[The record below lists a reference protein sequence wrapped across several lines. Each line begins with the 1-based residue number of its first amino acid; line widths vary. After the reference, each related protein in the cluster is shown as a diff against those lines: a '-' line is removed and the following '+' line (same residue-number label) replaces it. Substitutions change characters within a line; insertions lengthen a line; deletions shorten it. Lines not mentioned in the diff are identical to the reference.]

1 MSTLLVAFALVD
13 VILLV
18 GVLLI
23 YLNWVAGLLQKIDN
37 GLATTVDL
45 VVQIVGH
52 AEPIIPGL
60 QQINRTLGIISG
72 ALPLLYRLAE
82 RIEAVSQGRV
92 AIGSNTAGT
101 ASGTGNY
108 TGAAG
113 IVILGIRHSQEGSDA
128 DGMRRRCGDRLFVPD
143 AGSLSWFA
151 FVGGVTR
158 VSRWGRVRTS
168 LDGARTSTR
177 GR

>member
-1 MSTLLVAFALVD
+1 MATSGSLLVVLSLIDA
-13 VILLV
+13 ILLIV
-18 GVLLI
+18 VLLY
-23 YLNWVAGLLQKIDN
+23 YLNWVHRLLSHIDD

-45 VVQIVGH
+45 VVQIIGH

-82 RIEAVSQGRV
+82 RIEGVASGRV

-108 TGAAG
+108 TGIAG
-113 IVILGIRHSQEGSDA
+113 IR
-128 DGMRRRCGDRLFVPD
+128 
-143 AGSLSWFA
+143 
-151 FVGGVTR
+151 
-158 VSRWGRVRTS
+158 
-168 LDGARTSTR
+168 
-177 GR
+177 

>member
-1 MSTLLVAFALVD
+1 MSTLLVAFSLLD

-52 AEPIIPGL
+52 AEPIVPGL

-72 ALPLLYRLAE
+72 ALPLLYRLRSGSKAWPL
-82 RIEAVSQGRV
+82 AVSPPAPTPR
-92 AIGSNTAGT
+92 
-101 ASGTGNY
+101 
-108 TGAAG
+108 
-113 IVILGIRHSQEGSDA
+113 
-128 DGMRRRCGDRLFVPD
+128 
-143 AGSLSWFA
+143 
-151 FVGGVTR
+151 
-158 VSRWGRVRTS
+158 
-168 LDGARTSTR
+168 AR
-177 GR
+177 

>member
-1 MSTLLVAFALVD
+1 MKTLLVALSLVD

-23 YLNWVAGLLQKIDN
+23 YLNWVAGLLQKIDS
-37 GLATTVDL
+37 GLGTTVDL

-82 RIEAVSQGRV
+82 RIEAVAAGRV

-108 TGAAG
+108 TGQAG
-113 IVILGIRHSQEGSDA
+113 IR
-128 DGMRRRCGDRLFVPD
+128 
-143 AGSLSWFA
+143 
-151 FVGGVTR
+151 
-158 VSRWGRVRTS
+158 
-168 LDGARTSTR
+168 
-177 GR
+177 

>member
-1 MSTLLVAFALVD
+1 MTKTLLVALSLID

-23 YLNWVAGLLQKIDN
+23 YLNWVAGLLTKIDN

-45 VVQIVGH
+45 VVQIIGH

-82 RIEAVSQGRV
+82 RIEGVVSGRV
-92 AIGSNTAGT
+92 AVGSNTAGT
-101 ASGTGNY
+101 SSGTGLY
-108 TGAAG
+108 TGISG
-113 IVILGIRHSQEGSDA
+113 IK
-128 DGMRRRCGDRLFVPD
+128 
-143 AGSLSWFA
+143 
-151 FVGGVTR
+151 
-158 VSRWGRVRTS
+158 
-168 LDGARTSTR
+168 
-177 GR
+177 

>member
-1 MSTLLVAFALVD
+1 MSTLLVAFALLD
-13 VILLV
+13 AILLV

-52 AEPIIPGL
+52 AEPIVPGL

-82 RIEAVSQGRV
+82 RIEGVAAGRI
-92 AIGSNTAGT
+92 ATGSNTAGT
-101 ASGTGNY
+101 MSGTGNY
-108 TGAAG
+108 TGVAG
-113 IVILGIRHSQEGSDA
+113 IK
-128 DGMRRRCGDRLFVPD
+128 
-143 AGSLSWFA
+143 
-151 FVGGVTR
+151 
-158 VSRWGRVRTS
+158 
-168 LDGARTSTR
+168 
-177 GR
+177 